1 MKNVKLMLVLLG
13 TVCAVVWCA
22 PNARSQ
28 EKPAP
33 STAEVHMVITDAAM
47 REDAE
52 FPPLQ
57 QQDVK
62 VKVGKTVLDPTAL
75 LPAKGDRAALQFMI
89 LIDDVLDSNIG
100 NDLKELSE
108 FIRNLPDGTQVGV
121 GYMSNTAISIA
132 QNFTTDREL
141 AAKAV
146 RLPRGSTSSMDSPY
160 LSLISLVKGWPQ
172 QKVRRE
178 VIIISD
184 GIDRLRGERPEA
196 VVQGPGGMPNFGV
209 VYHSMPT
216 ISNDATSASEISQRY
231 NVIVF
236 PIYSVGIGRAARSD
250 WDRQMGL
257 SGLTKVADETGGE
270 CFSLSTSQPVSI
282 KPYLDRISN
291 YLDNQYYLVF
301 QAPQGKKDR
310 LQSVSV
316 RTATKNSEILAAENV
331 WVPGPPKAEKDDKDD
346 KK

>member
-1 MKNVKLMLVLLG
+1 MKNCRLLCFTAFGVLAWY
-13 TVCAVVWCA
+13 VPA
-22 PNARSQ
+22 ARPQ

-33 STAEVHMVITDAAM
+33 STAEVHMVITDAAL

-100 NDLKELSE
+100 GDLKELQE

-132 QNFTTDREL
+132 QNFTADREL
-141 AAKAV
+141 AANAV
-146 RLPRGSTSSMDSPY
+146 RLPRSGTSSGDSPY

-178 VIIISD
+178 VIMISD
-184 GIDRLRGERPEA
+184 GIDRLRGERPQAA
-196 VVQGPGGMPNFGV
+196 VVGPGNTLAP

-257 SGLTKVADETGGE
+257 SGLTKIADETGGE

-282 KPYLDRISN
+282 KPYLDRIQK

-316 RTATKNSEILAAENV
+316 RTATKNSEILAADNV
-331 WVPGPPKAEKDDKDD
+331 WVPGPPKASKEDKGN
-346 KK
+346 